1 MSHEFLA
8 DRRKALEDAFFAKQD
23 TKLVARL
30 RQERERSL
38 AIAALKGAS
47 SIEDPD
53 LLGRLVDL
61 GIDARSWTA
70 LALVPLVEVAWADGR
85 VEPKERDAILAM
97 ARQHGVAPGSPGDA
111 LLESLL
117 AQRPE
122 AGGIRGLGRLCDRAR
137 GAPHRRRTRHNA
149 RAACRTRA
157 QGRKSGGRTAR
168 HREHLRCGEAR
179 DRRAREAVRLITR
192 PRSSPSRS

>member
-47 SIEDPD
+47 SIDDPD

-122 AGGIRGLGRLCDRAR
+122 AAVFAAWGGYVTELAAHLTAGERDTMRAR
-137 GAPHRRRTRHNA
+137 LVERARKVA
-149 RAACRTRA
+149 RAA
-157 QGRKSGGRTAR
+157 GGLLGIASISDAEKRVIAAL
-168 HREHLRCGEAR
+168 EKPFA
-179 DRRAREAVRLITR
+179 
-192 PRSSPSRS
+192 